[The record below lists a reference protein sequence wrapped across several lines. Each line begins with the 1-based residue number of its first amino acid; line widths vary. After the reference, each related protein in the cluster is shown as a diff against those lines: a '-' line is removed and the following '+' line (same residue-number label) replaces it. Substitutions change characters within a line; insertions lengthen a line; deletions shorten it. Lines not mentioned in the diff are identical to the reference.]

1 MTLPW
6 HWKNRLSRPPA
17 LARGAGS
24 MTTDS
29 RGGFTLLEVSLV
41 LVIMVVVAALAVPV
55 FRSTL
60 KHERL
65 RKAAEAIRADWT
77 RTQTKAMLTGETQV
91 WVCMLATGA
100 YSFSPYTSDYGV
112 AGATAADVTNRV
124 SSATGLTPTQTSSDD
139 DGFGQALPAGV
150 TIHEVLV
157 SEADS
162 VTTMT
167 RSSSAGEDGMATL
180 FFYPDGSSSSG
191 RITVTNEDGRAIA
204 VVLNGVAG
212 TVRVMSVEEISR

>member
-1 MTLPW
+1 
-6 HWKNRLSRPPA
+6 
-17 LARGAGS
+17 

-41 LVIMVVVAALAVPV
+41 LAIMVVVAALAVPV

-91 WVCMLATGA
+91 WVCLLATGG
-100 YSFSPYTSDYGV
+100 YSVSPYTSDYGV

-124 SSATGLTPTQTSSDD
+124 SSATGLTPTQTSADNGS
-139 DGFGQALPAGV
+139 FGQTMPAGV
-150 TIHEVLV
+150 TVHEVLI

-162 VTTMT
+162 VTTMSQT
-167 RSSSAGEDGMATL
+167 SSAGEDGMATI

-191 RITVTNEDGRAIA
+191 RITLMNEDGRAIA

-212 TVRVMSVEEISR
+212 TVRVMPVEETGR

>member
-1 MTLPW
+1 
-6 HWKNRLSRPPA
+6 
-17 LARGAGS
+17 
-24 MTTDS
+24 
-29 RGGFTLLEVSLV
+29 
-41 LVIMVVVAALAVPV
+41 MVVVAALAVPA

-60 KHERL
+60 KYERL

-77 RTQTKAMLTGETQV
+77 RTQTRAMMTGETQV
-91 WVCMLATGA
+91 WVCLLATGG
-100 YSFSPYTSDYGV
+100 YSVSPYTSDYGV

-124 SSATGLTPTQTSSDD
+124 SSATGLTPTQTSADN
-139 DGFGQALPAGV
+139 GNFGQTMPAGV

-162 VTTMT
+162 VITMT
-167 RSSSAGEDGMATL
+167 QTSNAGEDGMVTI

-191 RITVTNEDGRAIA
+191 RITVKNEDGRAIA

-212 TVRVMSVEEISR
+212 TVRVMPVEEASR

>member
-1 MTLPW
+1 
-6 HWKNRLSRPPA
+6 
-17 LARGAGS
+17 

-41 LVIMVVVAALAVPV
+41 LAIMVVVAALAVPA

-77 RTQTKAMLTGETQV
+77 RTQTKAMMTGETQV
-91 WVCMLATGA
+91 WVCMLATGG
-100 YSFSPYTSDYGV
+100 YSVSPYTSDYGV
-112 AGATAADVTNRV
+112 ASATVADVTNRV
-124 SSATGLTPTQTSSDD
+124 SSATGLTSTQTSS
-139 DGFGQALPAGV
+139 GNSSFGQALPEGV

-157 SEADS
+157 SEGDS
-162 VTTMT
+162 VNTMT
-167 RSSSAGEDGMATL
+167 QTSSTGEDGMATI

-191 RITVTNEDGRAIA
+191 RITVMNEDGRAIA